1 MAEAAPSTSGT
12 ENIATTRS
20 ARRALYEIA
29 GSYGLI
35 LLVTWTP
42 RPWQKLLWWIAVAAV
57 AAMAAASFH
66 GLQSIGLRR
75 KNFFKS
81 LWITGVA
88 LALAAIAVVVA
99 ILLHTLHLPNGGAFA
114 LVKTYGA
121 YALWAF
127 VQQFLLQGFF
137 LPRCAR
143 LLKNPRRAALA
154 AAALFA
160 LAHLPNPILTPI
172 TFIWGLAA
180 CLLFLHYRNLYPLA
194 IAHAIFGIA
203 IAITVPGPVDHNM
216 RVGLGYL
223 TYHHRAHHPAPLTQ
237 SPLTQP

>member
-1 MAEAAPSTSGT
+1 LFELA
-12 ENIATTRS
+12 S
-20 ARRALYEIA
+20 A
-29 GSYGLI
+29 YGLI

-75 KNFFKS
+75 TNFFKS
-81 LWITGVA
+81 LWIAGLA
-88 LALAAIAVVVA
+88 LVLAAIAIVVA
-99 ILLHTLHLPNGGAFA
+99 ILFHTLRLPNGEAFA
-114 LVKTYGA
+114 LVKTYWA
-121 YALWAF
+121 YALWAC

-137 LPRCAR
+137 LLRCLC
-143 LLKNPRRAALA
+143 LLKNQKKAALA
-154 AAALFA
+154 AAVLFA

-172 TFIWGLAA
+172 TFVWGLAA
-180 CLLFLHYRNLYPLA
+180 CLLFQRYRNLYPLA
-194 IAHAIFGIA
+194 MAHAIFGIA